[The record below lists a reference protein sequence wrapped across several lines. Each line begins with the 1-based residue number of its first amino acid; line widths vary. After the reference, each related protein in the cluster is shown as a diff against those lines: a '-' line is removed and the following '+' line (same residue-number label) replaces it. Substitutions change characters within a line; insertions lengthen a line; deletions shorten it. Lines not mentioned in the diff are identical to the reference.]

1 MKIFKFLFLVPVI
14 TLIIIF
20 QTTLQSRY
28 ILASDVRDGETVFK
42 NVCAGCHVRGG
53 SVVLKGSK
61 SLKLS
66 DLEKR
71 GIADVNSI
79 AKIANDGIGFMKGYK
94 NKMKIFKFLFVIP
107 LITLI
112 IIFQTSLQN
121 RYLLASDLR
130 DGETIFRNVCAGCHV
145 RGGSVVLKG
154 SKSLKL
160 SDLEKRGI
168 ADVNSIAE
176 IANEGIGYMK
186 GYKKKLKDGEDKV
199 LAQWIIQN
207 AEKGWE

>member
-1 MKIFKFLFLVPVI
+1 MKIFKFLFLVPFI

-94 NKMKIFKFLFVIP
+94 NK
-107 LITLI
+107 
-112 IIFQTSLQN
+112 
-121 RYLLASDLR
+121 
-130 DGETIFRNVCAGCHV
+130 
-145 RGGSVVLKG
+145 
-154 SKSLKL
+154 
-160 SDLEKRGI
+160 
-168 ADVNSIAE
+168 
-176 IANEGIGYMK
+176 
-186 GYKKKLKDGEDKV
+186 LKDGEDKV

>member
-1 MKIFKFLFLVPVI
+1 MKIFKCLFLVPFI

-20 QTTLQSRY
+20 QTTLQSKY
-28 ILASDVRDGETVFK
+28 TLASDVRDGETVFK

-71 GIADVNSI
+71 GIADVNAI

-94 NKMKIFKFLFVIP
+94 NK
-107 LITLI
+107 
-112 IIFQTSLQN
+112 
-121 RYLLASDLR
+121 
-130 DGETIFRNVCAGCHV
+130 
-145 RGGSVVLKG
+145 
-154 SKSLKL
+154 
-160 SDLEKRGI
+160 
-168 ADVNSIAE
+168 
-176 IANEGIGYMK
+176 
-186 GYKKKLKDGEDKV
+186 LKDGEDKV

-207 AEKGWE
+207 AQNGWE

>member
-1 MKIFKFLFLVPVI
+1 MKIFRFLL
-14 TLIIIF
+14 
-20 QTTLQSRY
+20 
-28 ILASDVRDGETVFK
+28 
-42 NVCAGCHVRGG
+42 
-53 SVVLKGSK
+53 
-61 SLKLS
+61 
-66 DLEKR
+66 
-71 GIADVNSI
+71 
-79 AKIANDGIGFMKGYK
+79 
-94 NKMKIFKFLFVIP
+94 VIP
-107 LITLI
+107 LITLT
-112 IIFQTSLQN
+112 IIFQTSLQHK
-121 RYLLASDLR
+121 YLMASDIR

-207 AEKGWE
+207 AENGWE

>member
-1 MKIFKFLFLVPVI
+1 MKIFKFLFVIPVI

-20 QTTLQSRY
+20 QT
-28 ILASDVRDGETVFK
+28 
-42 NVCAGCHVRGG
+42 
-53 SVVLKGSK
+53 SV
-61 SLKLS
+61 
-66 DLEKR
+66 
-71 GIADVNSI
+71 
-79 AKIANDGIGFMKGYK
+79 
-94 NKMKIFKFLFVIP
+94 
-107 LITLI
+107 
-112 IIFQTSLQN
+112 QN
-121 RYLLASDLR
+121 RYLMASDIR

-186 GYKKKLKDGEDKV
+186 GYKHKLKEGEDKI

-207 AEKGWE
+207 AQKGWE

>member
-1 MKIFKFLFLVPVI
+1 MRIFKILFLVPVI

-28 ILASDVRDGETVFK
+28 MLASDVRDGETVFK

-79 AKIANDGIGFMKGYK
+79 AKIANEGIGFMKGYK
-94 NKMKIFKFLFVIP
+94 N
-107 LITLI
+107 
-112 IIFQTSLQN
+112 
-121 RYLLASDLR
+121 
-130 DGETIFRNVCAGCHV
+130 
-145 RGGSVVLKG
+145 
-154 SKSLKL
+154 
-160 SDLEKRGI
+160 
-168 ADVNSIAE
+168 
-176 IANEGIGYMK
+176 
-186 GYKKKLKDGEDKV
+186 KLKDGEDKV

-207 AEKGWE
+207 AQIGWE

>member
-1 MKIFKFLFLVPVI
+1 MKIFKVLFLIPV
-14 TLIIIF
+14 
-20 QTTLQSRY
+20 
-28 ILASDVRDGETVFK
+28 
-42 NVCAGCHVRGG
+42 
-53 SVVLKGSK
+53 
-61 SLKLS
+61 
-66 DLEKR
+66 
-71 GIADVNSI
+71 
-79 AKIANDGIGFMKGYK
+79 
-94 NKMKIFKFLFVIP
+94 
-107 LITLI
+107 ITLI

-121 RYLLASDLR
+121 RYLMASDIR

-168 ADVNSIAE
+168 ADEISIAK
-176 IANEGIGYMK
+176 IANDGIGFMK
-186 GYKKKLKDGEDKV
+186 GYKNKLKGGEDKV

>member
-1 MKIFKFLFLVPVI
+1 MSEINQMKIFKYLLVIPVI

-20 QTTLQSRY
+20 QTSLQNRY
-28 ILASDVRDGETVFK
+28 LMASDIRDGETIFR
-42 NVCAGCHVRGG
+42 NVCAGCHVKGG

-71 GIADVNSI
+71 GIADIDSI

-94 NKMKIFKFLFVIP
+94 NKF
-107 LITLI
+107 
-112 IIFQTSLQN
+112 
-121 RYLLASDLR
+121 
-130 DGETIFRNVCAGCHV
+130 
-145 RGGSVVLKG
+145 
-154 SKSLKL
+154 
-160 SDLEKRGI
+160 
-168 ADVNSIAE
+168 
-176 IANEGIGYMK
+176 
-186 GYKKKLKDGEDKV
+186 KDGEDKV

>member
-28 ILASDVRDGETVFK
+28 MLASDIRDGETVFK
-42 NVCAGCHVRGG
+42 
-53 SVVLKGSK
+53 
-61 SLKLS
+61 
-66 DLEKR
+66 
-71 GIADVNSI
+71 
-79 AKIANDGIGFMKGYK
+79 
-94 NKMKIFKFLFVIP
+94 
-107 LITLI
+107 
-112 IIFQTSLQN
+112 
-121 RYLLASDLR
+121 
-130 DGETIFRNVCAGCHV
+130 NVCAGCHV

-186 GYKKKLKDGEDKV
+186 GYKHKLKEGEDKI

-207 AEKGWE
+207 AQKGWE

>member
-1 MKIFKFLFLVPVI
+1 MFKFLFLVPVI

-28 ILASDVRDGETVFK
+28 MLASDLRDGETVFK

-79 AKIANDGIGFMKGYK
+79 TKIANDGIGFMKGYK
-94 NKMKIFKFLFVIP
+94 N
-107 LITLI
+107 
-112 IIFQTSLQN
+112 
-121 RYLLASDLR
+121 
-130 DGETIFRNVCAGCHV
+130 
-145 RGGSVVLKG
+145 
-154 SKSLKL
+154 
-160 SDLEKRGI
+160 
-168 ADVNSIAE
+168 
-176 IANEGIGYMK
+176 
-186 GYKKKLKDGEDKV
+186 KLKDGEDKV